1 MKFLLLIVSVLLV
14 CVSCTDNPSGPTVPV
29 AKPLINP
36 SGGTYSSVQQVRITC
51 STSGAVIRY
60 TLDGTEPAETSMQ
73 YSAPFQLPTP
83 ATVKAKA
90 YRDKMLPS
98 LTATATFQYQV
109 ANVFIIPMGG
119 TYSSQQTVQI
129 QALPPEAGI
138 YYTTDG
144 TAPDASST
152 LYAGPMVVNGNMN
165 LKAIGIV
172 EGWAPSP
179 IVSVI
184 FNFQV
189 AQPAFS
195 VTPGTYSNEFSLG
208 ISSPTADAVIRYTTD
223 GTEPSETSELY
234 SAPLNIS
241 VNTQIKAK
249 AFKDGWNASPV
260 ISGDYF
266 LRVASPVLSPP
277 PGSFTS
283 DANVAV
289 TVSCSTPEA
298 VIHYTLDGS
307 VPTVSSAVYSSPI
320 PLQMNTS
327 VKAIAV
333 RTGWNNSNV
342 TSGNYSFNVYAPV
355 FNPPGGQYSGYQFV
369 SITSQTPGAEI
380 RYTTNNTQPTPTSS
394 LYTEPIFVNS
404 STIFR
409 AKAYKQGFVESPV
422 TSSSYIFSFQAA
434 TPYYI
439 PAPDTYNEPIS
450 VTIACE
456 TAGAVIRYT
465 TDGSDPN
472 GGSQL
477 YTEPIL
483 INSDTTFRAIAYY
496 SNWAPSFIE
505 EGAYTISP

>member
-1 MKFLLLIVSVLLV
+1 
-14 CVSCTDNPSGPTVPV
+14 
-29 AKPLINP
+29 
-36 SGGTYSSVQQVRITC
+36 
-51 STSGAVIRY
+51 
-60 TLDGTEPAETSMQ
+60 
-73 YSAPFQLPTP
+73 
-83 ATVKAKA
+83 
-90 YRDKMLPS
+90 
-98 LTATATFQYQV
+98 
-109 ANVFIIPMGG
+109 
-119 TYSSQQTVQI
+119 
-129 QALPPEAGI
+129 
-138 YYTTDG
+138 
-144 TAPDASST
+144 
-152 LYAGPMVVNGNMN
+152 
-165 LKAIGIV
+165 
-172 EGWAPSP
+172 
-179 IVSVI
+179 
-184 FNFQV
+184 
-189 AQPAFS
+189 
-195 VTPGTYSNEFSLG
+195 
-208 ISSPTADAVIRYTTD
+208 
-223 GTEPSETSELY
+223 
-234 SAPLNIS
+234 

-307 VPTVSSAVYSSPI
+307 VPTVSSAVYSAPI